1 MPGCKS
7 VTKDSRSS
15 TSILLTAQMA
25 FSGRAMECHGAG
37 WMSGTW
43 TGGPCSGRSGLYCCV
58 GIVMLEFPRAFRTFS
73 IRTAA
78 SSVTAPRS
86 RPLVAVSMLVR
97 DARFAWGP
105 AAEAAPRSTA
115 QSAKHSM
122 VPLHS
127 IIMASLTCT
136 MQLTIALRREG
147 CHFLCGCV
155 IAGAYP
161 CASSVWG
168 PAAEAAPGSDS
179 SKRSMVPYTD

>member
-1 MPGCKS
+1 
-7 VTKDSRSS
+7 
-15 TSILLTAQMA
+15 MA

-37 WMSGTW
+37 WISGTW

-97 DARFAWGP
+97 DPVFAWGP
-105 AAEAAPRSTA
+105 AAEAAPRSPTH
-115 QSAKHSM
+115 SKRHSM

-136 MQLTIALRREG
+136 MQLTIALQSKGRQSVRG
-147 CHFLCGCV
+147 CL
-155 IAGAYP
+155 IAGACP

-168 PAAEAAPGSDS
+168 PAAEASPGRSDTDS
-179 SKRSMVPYTD
+179 SNSSMAALHRSSLVSM